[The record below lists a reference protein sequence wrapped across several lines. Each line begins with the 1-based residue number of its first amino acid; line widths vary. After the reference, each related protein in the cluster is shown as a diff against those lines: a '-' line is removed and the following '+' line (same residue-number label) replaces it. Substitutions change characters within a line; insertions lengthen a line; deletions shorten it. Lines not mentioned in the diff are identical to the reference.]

1 MGANPEVF
9 KENYYFIEVNPLL
22 RLLTLPDVEKVR
34 LQLQEILKTH
44 TLPEIVLWEIPNWGI
59 SLGQLMHVIDTSL
72 WEINQN
78 NGTETLFGH
87 VFIREWLF
95 NPSFL
100 DQKIAVNGELIN
112 TAVAQIALDRSRNK
126 IVQTAQLTKD

>member
-1 MGANPEVF
+1 MVDRPETF
-9 KENYYFIEVNPLL
+9 RENFYFIEVNPLL

-72 WEINQN
+72 WEISQN
-78 NGTETLFGH
+78 NGTEILFGH

-112 TAVAQIALDRSRNK
+112 ISIAQIALDRSKNK
-126 IVQTAQLTKD
+126 IVQSVHES

>member
-22 RLLTLPDVEKVR
+22 RLLTLPDVEKIR

-100 DQKIAVNGELIN
+100 DQKISVHSDLFNIAR
-112 TAVAQIALDRSRNK
+112 AQIALDRSKNK
-126 IVQTAQLTKD
+126 IVQSVHES

>member
-100 DQKIAVNGELIN
+100 DQKISVHSDLFNIAR
-112 TAVAQIALDRSRNK
+112 AQIALDRSKNK
-126 IVQTAQLTKD
+126 IVQSVHES

>member
-22 RLLTLPDVEKVR
+22 RLLTLPDFEKIR

-44 TLPEIVLWEIPNWGI
+44 TLPEIVLWEIPKWGI

-100 DQKIAVNGELIN
+100 DQKISVHSDLFNIAR
-112 TAVAQIALDRSRNK
+112 AQIALDRSKNK
-126 IVQTAQLTKD
+126 IVQSVHES

>member
-1 MGANPEVF
+1 MRMGANPEVF

-100 DQKIAVNGELIN
+100 DQKISVHSDLFNIAR
-112 TAVAQIALDRSRNK
+112 AQIALDRSKNK
-126 IVQTAQLTKD
+126 IVQSVHES

>member
-22 RLLTLPDVEKVR
+22 RLLTLPDVEKIR

-44 TLPEIVLWEIPNWGI
+44 TLPEIVLWEIPKWGI

-100 DQKIAVNGELIN
+100 DQKISVHSDLFNIAR
-112 TAVAQIALDRSRNK
+112 AQIALDRSKNK
-126 IVQTAQLTKD
+126 IVQSVHES

>member
-1 MGANPEVF
+1 MVDRPETF
-9 KENYYFIEVNPLL
+9 RENFYFIEVNPLL

-72 WEINQN
+72 WEISQN
-78 NGTETLFGH
+78 NGTEILFGH

-100 DQKIAVNGELIN
+100 DQKISVHRDLFNIAR
-112 TAVAQIALDRSRNK
+112 AQIALDRSRNK
-126 IVQTAQLTKD
+126 IVQSTHLTSD